1 MKMTNARAIA
11 SMAADMIVTKQD
23 YTAIPR
29 SRLAAEFIMKQSDNG
44 VTACAAVLATM
55 GALFDRGGAMVF
67 SAENR
72 ADFYN
77 AVLSVITENG
87 GDGMRR
93 HREWIKAWYWLRD
106 GGASSI
112 DDLEW
117 YAAITLQGCKSKPV
131 SGMAAAWQLCTV
143 LRGAELIQAGELYK
157 DGNQPDEAFRKVF
170 DRVAE
175 LVRAMVGPA
184 EAEKPKT
191 KPFTVWI
198 ADQVL
203 GDAGYTERPFIC
215 HVDAVNAAAIEAEAL
230 TVYRQ
235 SFGLPAEGWYQFAA
249 ENGAYVF
256 QVIAGHIPL
265 TSIVNNYDGISEDD
279 AAYLWGI
286 AE

>member
-1 MKMTNARAIA
+1 MKMNNARAIA

-29 SRLAAEFIMKQSDNG
+29 ARLAAEFIMKQSENG
-44 VTACAAVLATM
+44 VVACAAVLATM

-67 SAENR
+67 SAETR

-93 HREWIKAWYWLRD
+93 HKDWIKAWYWLRD

-112 DDLEW
+112 DDIEW
-117 YAAITLQGCKSKPV
+117 YAAITLQGCKTKPV

-143 LRGAELIQAGELYK
+143 LRGAELVQAGELYK
-157 DGNQPDEAFRKVF
+157 DGNQPDEAFKQVF
-170 DRVAE
+170 NRVSE

-184 EAEKPKT
+184 AKEKAET

-198 ADQVL
+198 ADQVS
-203 GDAGYTERPFIC
+203 GDKNYTERPFIC
-215 HVDAVNAAAIEAEAL
+215 HVDAVNAADIYEAAL
-230 TVYRQ
+230 AVYRQ
-235 SFGLPAEGWYQFAA
+235 SFGFPAEGWLEFAA

-256 QVIAGHIPL
+256 QVIAGHIPFEC
-265 TSIVNNYDGISEDD
+265 IANNYDGISEDD
-279 AAYLWGI
+279 AKWVWG
-286 AE
+286 AK